1 MFYVSLAIAVA
12 GLSVYHLAL
21 KRAPHDVNPFVF
33 LAIGYMLAAI
43 LCVASA
49 RLAGGKM
56 PWQMASTSF
65 ALTLAMLAVGVL
77 LIEVGVLL
85 AYRHGWPLGS
95 VGPVSNAL
103 AAVVLLPAAIL
114 LFKDTVTRA
123 QVIGLVLVIAGML
136 LMTRRAA

>member
-21 KRAPHDVNPFVF
+21 KRAPNDVNPFVF
-33 LAIGYMLAAI
+33 LAIGYVLAAL

-56 PWQMASTSF
+56 PWQMFSASF
-65 ALTLAMLAVGVL
+65 LVTLGMLAVGVL
-77 LIEVGVLL
+77 LIEIGVLL
-85 AYRHGWPLGS
+85 AYRYDWPLGT

-103 AAVVLLPAAIL
+103 AASVLLPIAIIYY
-114 LFKDTVTRA
+114 KDAMSRA
-123 QVIGLVLVIAGML
+123 QVVGLVLVIAGMI
-136 LMTRRAA
+136 LMTRRPA